1 MKTVKRLL
9 KSNTGSNGSLDNDR
23 FLRAILQLRN
33 TPDPDCNLSPAQIM
47 FGRPLRDAFSFINR
61 LDKYSNTNIR
71 STWREAWHDKE
82 IALRQRFHRSSESLT
97 EHSRPLPPLSVGDKC
112 YIQNQT
118 GHHPKRWDRSGTVV
132 EILGNDSYHIK
143 VDGSGRLTRRNRRFL
158 RKFTEPSLNISM
170 PDPTPRIPVQYNSST
185 TSTPTAPNIT
195 TTAPSIASRVQQ
207 TDSVVPLAT
216 VVPTPCIVQNNVQAD
231 RSVHDEEVVDAPE
244 QEKRPRR
251 VRATPKQY
259 EPETGKWIRV

>member
-1 MKTVKRLL
+1 MPVYFLL
-9 KSNTGSNGSLDNDR
+9 KSNTGSNGSLDTDR

-71 STWREAWHDKE
+71 PTWREAWHDKE
-82 IALRQRFHRSSESLT
+82 TALRQRFHRSSESLT
-97 EHSRPLPPLSVGDKC
+97 EHSRPLPPLSVGDRC

-143 VDGSGRLTRRNRRFL
+143 VDGSGRLTRHNQRFL

-170 PDPTPRIPVQYNSST
+170 ADPTPSIPVEYNLST
-185 TSTPTAPNIT
+185 PSIPTAPITT
-195 TTAPSIASRVQQ
+195 TTAPSIASRVQHNE
-207 TDSVVPLAT
+207 SVVPTT
-216 VVPTPCIVQNNVQAD
+216 VFPTPCVVQNNVQAD
-231 RSVHDEEVVDAPE
+231 RSAHDEEVVDAPG
-244 QEKRPRR
+244 QDVRPRR
-251 VRATPKQY
+251 VHAAPKQY